1 MTAFSIN
8 TYNPRTLGRTITRIS
23 ALRNHALNKSQIRIA
38 AFDGGLNTKSDSVG
52 LEDNQSPSLQNVTFD
67 DLGAV
72 GTRNGYTKVN
82 TAAIGTATV
91 DGLYSYTSEGQSPY
105 LVAACNGS
113 YWFLS
118 GTTFNTIPSSQ
129 SLFSAGVN
137 AEIRQFQNLLFV
149 SNGVQQPYKWNRTE
163 FTRMGVSA
171 PTATLVAATGAVGN
185 PNGTYTYVYTGV
197 NSFAVESDYG
207 VVSNSLAVVNSR
219 IALTGIPTAPVSY
232 GINSWNIYRNT
243 AGVQGIYY
251 RVTSVT
257 NGVSAYTDNIIDAS
271 LVTAAPLDKGV
282 PRKYQYSQ
290 THKGYFFTNDVSNP
304 SYLWYSVVNQPESY
318 PSTNFIRVGYGDGK
332 IITGIAIL
340 NDTLVITK
348 NDAQGNGS
356 AWVLFMTDSVGVTGP
371 TNWYLRKSDSAY
383 GGESHRS
390 MVIYSNILGFLARQG
405 FFAFSGTSLILAP
418 SETTR
423 GSFGV
428 DSHSYDIEPDIFA
441 FKTALLGNASAI
453 QYKNKI
459 WLSVSSTSASA
470 ANDAIYQYDFVR
482 ATSQDRTVGAWSKFS
497 NHSIGQMAIHNGA
510 LYGGSSL
517 ADGFVYQLDSGTSDN
532 GSAITSYYLTSPIAG
547 EKDHVNNTKAFRIVY
562 LLVQNT
568 GNWMMN
574 VTYFVDFRSETG
586 NTIQIPLTPGG
597 GVWASMV
604 WGVDPWGGQNLRTR
618 VRILLAGALGQ
629 YIQLKFSGD
638 GIAGHSWKVYDAEIF
653 YNVKGLR

>member
-1 MTAFSIN
+1 
-8 TYNPRTLGRTITRIS
+8 
-23 ALRNHALNKSQIRIA
+23 LRNHAIEKSQVRLA

-52 LEDNQSPSLQNVTFD
+52 LEPNQSPSLQNVTFD

-72 GTRNGYTKVN
+72 GIRNGRALVN

-91 DGLYSYTSEGQSPY
+91 DGLYSYTSEGQSAY
-105 LVAACNGS
+105 LVAACKGS

-129 SLFSAGVN
+129 SLFTAGVN

-149 SNGVQQPYKWNRTE
+149 SNGVQQPYKWNRSE

-171 PTATLVAATGAVGN
+171 PTATLAAATGAAGS

-197 NSFAVESDYG
+197 NSFAAESDYG
-207 VVSNSLAVVNSR
+207 VVSNSLAVTNAR
-219 IALTGIPTAPVSY
+219 ISVTGIPTAPISY
-232 GINSWNIYRNT
+232 GINSWNLYRNT

-251 RVTSVT
+251 RVTSIT
-257 NGVSAYTDNIIDAS
+257 NGVTTFTDNTADAA
-271 LVTAAPLDKGV
+271 LITAAPLDKGTA
-282 PRKYQYSQ
+282 KYFQYSQ
-290 THKGYFFTNDVSNP
+290 THKGYFFTNDVNNP
-304 SYLWYSVVNQPESY
+304 SYLWYSVVNQPENF

-332 IITGIAIL
+332 VITGLAVL

-356 AWVLFMTDSVGVTGP
+356 TWVLFMTDSVGVTGP

-390 MVIYSNILGFLARQG
+390 LVIYSNILGMLARQG

-418 SETTR
+418 SDTTR

-441 FKTALLGNASAI
+441 FKTTLLKNAAAI

-459 WLSVSSTSASA
+459 WLSVASSSTST

-482 ATSQDRTVGAWSKFS
+482 ATSQDRTVGAWSKFT
-497 NHSIGQMAIHNGA
+497 NHSISQMTMHNGA

-517 ADGFVYQLDSGTSDN
+517 ADGFVYLLDSGTSDN
-532 GSAITSYYLTSPIAG
+532 GSAITSYYLTSPISG
-547 EKDHVNNTKAFRIVY
+547 EDKHAYNTKAFRVVY
-562 LLVQNT
+562 LLVQNA
-568 GNWMMN
+568 GAWMMN
-574 VTYFVDFRSETG
+574 MTYFVDFHSETG

-597 GVWASMV
+597 SLWQTMV
-604 WGVDPWGGQNLRTR
+604 WGADAWGGGNLRSR
-618 VRILLAGALGQ
+618 VRLVLSGALGQ
-629 YIQLKFSGD
+629 YLQLKFSGD
-638 GIAGHSWKVYDAEIF
+638 GVAAHTWKVYDAQIL